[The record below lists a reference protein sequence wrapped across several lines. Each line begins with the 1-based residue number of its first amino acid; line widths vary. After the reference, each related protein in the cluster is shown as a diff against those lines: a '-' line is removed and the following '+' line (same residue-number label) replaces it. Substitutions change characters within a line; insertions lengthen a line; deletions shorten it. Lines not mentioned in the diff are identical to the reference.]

1 MKIKINNYKDIKF
14 NLQNKNIF
22 ILNDQDLSNHLWN
35 IFENITNSKLD
46 TNDYKILFQDNDIII
61 NKTTHKI
68 FKIPSFLDFYKD
80 IQNNSKSIFK
90 ELISLVLN
98 NDLFENENLK
108 LLLSIVQTLDL
119 TELAGINTLKVNL
132 EKVSKLKV
140 EIGVNDFL
148 VNYLVDNV
156 YLNFINENEIIN
168 NNLNQK
174 ILKKIYLEILKL
186 LGQLNN
192 KDYFYF
198 FKNPFEG
205 LFIEEEQSLLQNLS
219 LLNNFII
226 VTDRLHVLDL
236 ELVKNIKICMSK
248 IIDMSDIIDNI
259 EEYILYS
266 DISNQNIFLE
276 YITKIIFK
284 LVDNN
289 IFLYKDYLSKI
300 SVIFDKKEI
309 LILKAI
315 LNR

>member
-1 MKIKINNYKDIKF
+1 MKIKINNYNDIKF

-22 ILNDQDLSNHLWN
+22 ILNDQDLNNHLWN

-46 TNDYKILFQDNDIII
+46 TNEYKILFEDNDIII

-68 FKIPSFLDFYKD
+68 FKIPSYLDFYKD
-80 IQNNSKSIFK
+80 IQNNNKSIFK
-90 ELISLVLN
+90 ELIALVLN

-108 LLLSIVQTLDL
+108 ILLSIIHTLDL
-119 TELAGINTLKVNL
+119 TELTGINTLKVNL
-132 EKVSKLKV
+132 EKVSKLNV

-168 NNLNQK
+168 NKLNQK
-174 ILKKIYLEILKL
+174 TLKQIYLEILKL

-192 KDYFYF
+192 KDYLYF
-198 FKNPFEG
+198 FNNPFEG
-205 LFIEEEQSLLQNLS
+205 LFIEEEESFIQNIS
-219 LLNNFII
+219 MLNNFII
-226 VTDRLHVLDL
+226 VTDRLHTFDL

-248 IIDMSDIIDNI
+248 IIDISDIIDNI

-276 YITKIIFK
+276 YISTLLFK
-284 LVDNN
+284 LIDNN
-289 IFLYKDYLSKI
+289 VFLYKEYTNKMSL
-300 SVIFDKKEI
+300 IFNIKEMEI
-309 LILKAI
+309 LEAI
-315 LNR
+315 FNR